1 VPKVHN
7 RDDVPAPR
15 PLWTAGRNRCSSA
28 TPGSSERSD
37 SYGVQN
43 YTWETLLSGHIGD
56 THVPGSDPAGG
67 YDPPAMNPRVRLNVW
82 SGPRNVST
90 ALMYAF
96 AQRSDARVV
105 DEPLYAHYLRVT
117 GADHPGR
124 DLVLAA
130 QENDGEKVVERE
142 ILGPCD
148 RPLVMF
154 KQMAHHLVALDR
166 SFLSKTT
173 NVLLTR
179 DPEEMLTSLVANI
192 PEPTLRDTGYA
203 AQTEILAHLVHLGRK
218 PVVLVAHRI
227 LQDPEGV
234 LRKLCERVDIA
245 FDPAML
251 TWTPGA
257 RPEDGVWAPF
267 WYANVHRSSGF
278 QEYVRKA
285 ARVPERLRPL
295 LATCREHYA
304 RLVEHAD

>member
-1 VPKVHN
+1 
-7 RDDVPAPR
+7 
-15 PLWTAGRNRCSSA
+15 
-28 TPGSSERSD
+28 
-37 SYGVQN
+37 
-43 YTWETLLSGHIGD
+43 
-56 THVPGSDPAGG
+56 
-67 YDPPAMNPRVRLNVW
+67 MNPRVRLNIW

-96 AQRSDARVV
+96 AQRPDARVV

-124 DLVLAA
+124 ELVLGA
-130 QENDGEKVVERE
+130 QENDGERVVADV

-166 SFLSKTT
+166 GFLVRTT

-179 DPEEMLTSLVANI
+179 EPEEMLTSLVENI
-192 PEPTLRDTGYA
+192 PVPTLRDTGYA
-203 AQTEILAHLVHLGRK
+203 AQTEILEHLKSLGQG

-234 LRKLCERVDIA
+234 LRRLCERVGVA

-251 TWTPGA
+251 SWKPGA

-278 QEYVRKA
+278 QKYVRKD
-285 ARVPERLRPL
+285 ARVPDSLRPL